1 MKAQILL
8 AVLVSASMI
17 GCASNKTVASADSK
31 GVNVNLEPVASVS
44 QPLPALQVGQSSVD
58 DHGILGVEV
67 NNGVR
72 ITVPF
77 VSLNIPLG
85 KARAELPPKQKE

>member
-1 MKAQILL
+1 MKAQVLL
-8 AVLVSASMI
+8 TVLASVAVI

-44 QPLPALQVGQSSVD
+44 QPLPALEVWQSSVD
-58 DHGILGVEV
+58 NHGILGVEV

-72 ITVPF
+72 VTVPF

-85 KARAELPPKQKE
+85 KAKAELPPKAEE